1 MSFQGGVMERTT
13 RMTKDKL
20 AEMRSTAFR
29 FGDSVELRRI
39 AKIER
44 INFG

>member
-1 MSFQGGVMERTT
+1 MARTERIT
-13 RMTKDKL
+13 RDKL
-20 AEMRSTAFR
+20 AEMRYSAFR

-44 INFG
+44 INFGK